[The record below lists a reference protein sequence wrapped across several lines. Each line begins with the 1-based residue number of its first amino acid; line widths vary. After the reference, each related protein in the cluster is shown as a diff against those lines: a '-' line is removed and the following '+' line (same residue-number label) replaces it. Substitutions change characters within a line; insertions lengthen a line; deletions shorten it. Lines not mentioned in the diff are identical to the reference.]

1 MTVTD
6 FLPHYA
12 VEICGPK
19 HGSGYRIGGRLVL
32 TSAHL
37 FSSLGSCQVRWKGIP
52 GKEGFAKVE
61 ALVVWM
67 AVGIDVALVELPEKI
82 EACDPVQFGLLPDGL
97 NGESI
102 SFQFY
107 GYPKFGATRI
117 DKDRSGSGGRHIK
130 GEIRL
135 AETSFE
141 ALIPLRPEEGS
152 GPTDDRESSWEG
164 ASGAA
169 IVCDGYVVA
178 VQSQHQNPKM
188 FTALEAAPLLNVYE
202 CPEWCAFLEQH
213 GISATPTPIK
223 LPKRRTT
230 GMTGSK
236 TTTAPLSSRRSTKDN
251 GADLFW
257 DLDYKRQERHFID
270 RLDDLEFCAAF
281 SVVAPC
287 EMTQRWLLNRLKKKI
302 PNRQNALVISPMN
315 LSQHPMQCNFE
326 EFWIDLSQQIGTQPQ
341 KEEILKS
348 LCHSQVERPIILTI
362 YGFRDFGPIQKKIIR
377 EFWEPLTGMMNQGS
391 RRSARSRVVLFLVD
405 QCRPNYDSPSIVL
418 LEPFDELLQKD
429 VKIWFESDVVAK
441 WCKKQKFGDRSGEN
455 WIDHEVP
462 KDDWENPSLIFDR
475 LCTKFQL
482 GHDGMDIQDVW
493 KWAS

>member
-1 MTVTD
+1 MTVTA
-6 FLPHYA
+6 FLPHHA

-32 TSAHL
+32 TAAHL
-37 FSSLGSCQVRWKGIP
+37 FEELGVCQVRSKGIP
-52 GKEGFAKVE
+52 GREGFAKVD
-61 ALVVWM
+61 AIVVWI
-67 AVGIDVALVELPEKI
+67 AEEVDVALVELPESI
-82 EACDPVQFGLLPDGL
+82 ESCDPVQFGVLPDGL
-97 NGESI
+97 TGASI
-102 SFQFY
+102 AFQFY
-107 GYPKFGATRI
+107 GYPKWAATKTANSRH
-117 DKDRSGSGGRHIK
+117 GSGGRQVNGQIV
-130 GEIRL
+130 L
-135 AETSFE
+135 ADTSFE
-141 ALIPLRPEEGS
+141 GLIPLRPEIAL

-188 FTALEAAPLLNVYE
+188 FTALEAAPLLKVYE
-202 CPEWCAFLEQH
+202 YPEWRAFLEQH
-213 GISATPTPIK
+213 EISSTPTQIK
-223 LPKRRTT
+223 LPKRRTK
-230 GMTGSK
+230 GKTGSK
-236 TTTAPLSSRRSTKDN
+236 MDPVNSSRRSSKDN

-257 DLDYKRQERHFID
+257 ELDYKRQERHFTD
-270 RLDDLEFCAAF
+270 RLEELESCAAF

-287 EMTQRWLLNRLKKKI
+287 EMTQQWLLNRLKKKI
-302 PNRQNALVISPMN
+302 PNRQNAVMISPMN
-315 LSQHPMQCNFE
+315 LRQHPMQGNFE
-326 EFWIDLSQQIGTQPQ
+326 EFWIDLAQQIGTQPK
-341 KEEILKS
+341 KEEILRS

-362 YGFRDFGPIQKKIIR
+362 YGFRDFGPTQKKIIR

-391 RRSARSRVVLFLVD
+391 RRSGRSRVVLFLVD
-405 QCRPNYDSPSIVL
+405 QCRPNYDSPSIVP

-429 VKIWFESDVVAK
+429 VKIWFESDAVAK
-441 WCKKQKFGDRSGEN
+441 WCQKQKFGDRSGEN

-462 KDDWENPSLIFDR
+462 KDEWENPSLIFDR

>member
-1 MTVTD
+1 MTVTE
-6 FLPHYA
+6 FLPHYS

-19 HGSGYRIGGRLVL
+19 YGSGYRIGGRLIL
-32 TSAHL
+32 TAAHL
-37 FSSLGSCQVRWKGIP
+37 FTALGVCQVRSKGIQSK
-52 GKEGFAKVE
+52 GAFEQVE
-61 ALVVWM
+61 ATVVWI
-67 AVGIDVALVELPEKI
+67 ALGVDVALVELPVGI
-82 EACDPVQFGLLPDGL
+82 EDCDPIQFGLLPGDQAG
-97 NGESI
+97 S
-102 SFQFY
+102 SVDFQFY
-107 GYPKFGATRI
+107 GYPKWGSTVTQ
-117 DKDRSGSGGRHIK
+117 DDRRGSGGRHIK

-135 AETSFE
+135 SESSHDG
-141 ALIPLRPEEGS
+141 LVVLRPENTSDSTSDGS
-152 GPTDDRESSWEG
+152 SSWVG

-169 IVCDGYVVA
+169 IVCHGSVVA
-178 VQSQHQNPKM
+178 VQSQHQNPNM
-188 FTALEAAPLLNVYE
+188 FTALEAAPLSKVYQ
-202 CPEWCAFLEQH
+202 CPDWCALLEKH
-213 GISATPTPIK
+213 GISSKPEQIQ
-223 LPKRRTT
+223 LPKRRAKRSSS
-230 GMTGSK
+230 GK
-236 TTTAPLSSRRSTKDN
+236 TASLRSSRRSSKDN
-251 GADLFW
+251 AADLFW
-257 DLDYKRQERHFID
+257 HLDYKHQERDFID
-270 RLDDLEFCAAF
+270 RLEALEFCAAF

-302 PNRQNALVISPMN
+302 PNRQNALVIPPMN

-391 RRSARSRVVLFLVD
+391 RRSGRSRVVLFLVD
-405 QCRPNYDSPSIVL
+405 QCRPNYDSLSIVP

-429 VKIWFESDVVAK
+429 VKIWFESDAVAK